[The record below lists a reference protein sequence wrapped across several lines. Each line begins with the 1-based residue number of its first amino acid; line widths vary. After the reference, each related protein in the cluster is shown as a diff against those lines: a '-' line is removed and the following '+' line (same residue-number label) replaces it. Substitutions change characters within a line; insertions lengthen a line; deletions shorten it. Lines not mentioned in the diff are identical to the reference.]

1 MSKPE
6 FKTMKSLQYLVSLR
20 YSLCEWCLSL
30 LVMVLTA
37 DNSLDNR
44 DNRDKGD
51 VDDEQIGELSC
62 AVKLVLI
69 GIMAALSIIITV
81 RAAQKLCAH

>member
-1 MSKPE
+1 
-6 FKTMKSLQYLVSLR
+6 
-20 YSLCEWCLSL
+20 
-30 LVMVLTA
+30 MVLTA
-37 DNSLDNR
+37 DNSLDNC

-51 VDDEQIGELSC
+51 VDDEQIGELSG

>member
-1 MSKPE
+1 
-6 FKTMKSLQYLVSLR
+6 
-20 YSLCEWCLSL
+20 
-30 LVMVLTA
+30 MVLTA

-44 DNRDKGD
+44 DNCDNRDKGD

-81 RAAQKLCAH
+81 RAAQK

>member
-1 MSKPE
+1 
-6 FKTMKSLQYLVSLR
+6 
-20 YSLCEWCLSL
+20 
-30 LVMVLTA
+30 MVLTA

-44 DNRDKGD
+44 DNCDKGD

-81 RAAQKLCAH
+81 RAAQKYCAH